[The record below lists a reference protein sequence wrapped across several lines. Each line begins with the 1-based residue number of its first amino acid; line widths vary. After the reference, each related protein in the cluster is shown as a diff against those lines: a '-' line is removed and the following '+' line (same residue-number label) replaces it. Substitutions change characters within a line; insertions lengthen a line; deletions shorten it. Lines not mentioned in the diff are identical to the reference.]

1 MPWTEAQI
9 DELIEQV
16 RRDFALHI
24 VTENF
29 DAKLLGHG
37 VTLKQ
42 AEAAIGK
49 HSLIGRYYSDRPT
62 IGFWDQRRH
71 IFSL

>member
-16 RRDFALHI
+16 RRDFALNI
-24 VTENF
+24 VTDNF

-49 HSLIGRYYSDRPT
+49 HSFIG
-62 IGFWDQRRH
+62 
-71 IFSL
+71 